1 MARIR
6 IHTEDDDSLPDLAN
20 LLKAIKSSPRK
31 RLPPTPRQPVERS
44 ASDSRQVNTSDFPKP
59 KPKRFESDNDKE
71 EKCIKPRQRALKKVE
86 NNARLATVSKEKV
99 KIAISEDRVEKET
112 LPGRAPRRVARSKVQ
127 EFGLS
132 NSEDIENDAE
142 SKTKK
147 AVKRYQYDSDDS
159 LPSPSKLFSKPQLPA
174 PLFEAKPGKDL
185 KAQSPNLDIFTSL
198 SLPLNAA
205 SKTTPALP
213 PTSRPT
219 SSSDND
225 KSAFLI
231 L

>member
-6 IHTEDDDSLPDLAN
+6 IHTEDDDSLPDLAD
-20 LLKAIKSSPRK
+20 LLKATKSSPRK

-44 ASDSRQVNTSDFPKP
+44 ASDSRKLDAPDFPKP

-99 KIAISEDRVEKET
+99 KIAINEDSVDKKT
-112 LPGRAPRRVARSKVQ
+112 LTGRTPRRIARPKVQ
-127 EFGLS
+127 ELVLS
-132 NSEDIENDAE
+132 DSEDIENDAE

-147 AVKRYQYDSDDS
+147 AVRKYQYDSDDS
-159 LPSPSKLFSKPQLPA
+159 LPSPSKLFSKPQLSA

-185 KAQSPNLDIFTSL
+185 KARSLNLDIFASL
-198 SLPLNAA
+198 SLPSNAA

-213 PTSRPT
+213 PASRPT